1 MRLIQYD
8 DDRTINVQGIDNH
21 QVPQLRLG
29 KLGAVA
35 KAKHGDVEVLLI
47 FSQYAHLQRG
57 KSIHSSL
64 QLDDNNVEV
73 NDRPIHV
80 LPLDFKRGLA
90 TSRFNC
96 IQITSLSSYRF
107 HGFLVAMTLPT
118 HHLTLAKKLLFQDGC
133 DEMGEM
139 LGSIPFKRLFQQQL

>member
-64 QLDDNNVEV
+64 QLDDNNVVV
-73 NDRPIHV
+73 NDRPIHLRGNQSLVV
-80 LPLDFKRGLA
+80 LTKDMSFPWISKEA
-90 TSRFNC
+90 W
-96 IQITSLSSYRF
+96 
-107 HGFLVAMTLPT
+107 LP
-118 HHLTLAKKLLFQDGC
+118 QD
-133 DEMGEM
+133 
-139 LGSIPFKRLFQQQL
+139 STVYK